1 MTSVPNELTI
11 NIITSIP
18 GFQKIKF
25 KPSMLIKDISKDDT
39 IVRFD
44 PLIKYNQEQISQIP
58 ENLRKKSF
66 FNKGFFLSLINQ
78 VSLKETKLPST
89 KEGLK
94 EATRKGYVNNNIK
107 TTLNNIFNE
116 GSVIYI
122 DKNPYVIAD
131 VQWSSGDWK
140 ISTKKVF

>member
-1 MTSVPNELTI
+1 MTSIPNELTI
-11 NIITSIP
+11 NINTSVP

-39 IVRFD
+39 TVRFE
-44 PLIKYNQEQISQIP
+44 PLVKYDQGQINMIP

-78 VSLKETKLPST
+78 ISLKQTKLPAT

-94 EATRKGYVNNNIK
+94 EATRKGYVNNNINSF
-107 TTLNNIFNE
+107 TNYHEIFSNLNCSQIIISDSNYKLSLIF
-116 GSVIYI
+116 IY
-122 DKNPYVIAD
+122 
-131 VQWSSGDWK
+131 
-140 ISTKKVF
+140 